1 MENPGTEEQNIVKY
15 RRKHEEQQ
23 NYYKPVRVSNFGSNS
38 YIEYESNGDRNNTL
52 SIEEYFKGERKKF
65 LRIQRTFFYN
75 KTCFPRKI

>member
-15 RRKHEEQQ
+15 IRKHEEQQ
-23 NYYKPVRVSNFGSNS
+23 NYYKPVRVTNFWSNS
-38 YIEYESNGDRNNTL
+38 YIEYESNGDRNKTL

-65 LRIQRTFFYN
+65 LKIQRTFFCN